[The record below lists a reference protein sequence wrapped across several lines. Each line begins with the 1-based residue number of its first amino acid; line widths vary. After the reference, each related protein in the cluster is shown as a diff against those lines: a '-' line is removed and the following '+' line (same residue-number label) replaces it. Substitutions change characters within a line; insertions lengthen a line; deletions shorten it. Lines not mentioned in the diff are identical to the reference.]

1 MVGRRQLQLTFW
13 HLTSLCFGYFLQAKD
28 TIMRLLRL
36 LPLLL
41 LTVPAWAQVN
51 PESIPLTARYLLLK
65 TQSETYNDYKVI
77 KEFQLDRFWAI
88 TKDTLKADKAV
99 LTERT
104 LELAAMRA
112 EAERLRLALEQKE
125 IAQADLVFDSTHI
138 RVLGIAMTKRG
149 FMTGVVVVILALV
162 FGLAVVSGRMR
173 LLVTAVQEKM
183 ELANLTLREFE
194 EFKRKSLE
202 KQIKLSR
209 ELQNERNKLV
219 ELKRS

>member
-1 MVGRRQLQLTFW
+1 MR
-13 HLTSLCFGYFLQAKD
+13 FLS
-28 TIMRLLRL
+28 L

-41 LTVPAWAQVN
+41 LAAPVWGQVN

-88 TKDTLKADKAV
+88 TRDTLNADKSV
-99 LTERT
+99 LAERSR
-104 LELAAMRA
+104 ELVAMKA
-112 EAERLRLALEQKE
+112 EADRLRLALEQKE

-138 RVLGIAMTKRG
+138 RVFGIAMGKRS
-149 FMTGVVVVILALV
+149 FLLGVMVTIIALV
-162 FGLAVVSGRMR
+162 FGLTVVSGRMR
-173 LLVTAVQEKM
+173 LLVMAVQEKM
-183 ELANLTLREFE
+183 ELANLTLRELE
-194 EFKRKSLE
+194 DFKRKSLE

-219 ELKRS
+219 ELRRS

>member
-1 MVGRRQLQLTFW
+1 
-13 HLTSLCFGYFLQAKD
+13 
-28 TIMRLLRL
+28 MRFCCL
-36 LPLLL
+36 LPLFL
-41 LTVPAWAQVN
+41 LTASAWAQVN
-51 PESIPLTARYLLLK
+51 PESIPLSTRYQLMK

-99 LTERT
+99 LAERSQA
-104 LELAAMRA
+104 LADMRA
-112 EAERLRLALEQKE
+112 EADRLRLALEQKE

-138 RVLGIAMTKRG
+138 TVLGMAVTKRAFLLG
-149 FMTGVVVVILALV
+149 AAVVLIGLILA
-162 FGLAVVSGRMR
+162 LAVVSGRMR
-173 LLVTAVQEKM
+173 LLVMAVQEKI
-183 ELANLTLREFE
+183 ELANITLRELE

-219 ELKRS
+219 ELKRG